1 MAQLVVRD
9 LEPEVKIRLKQ
20 RAQKRGH
27 SMEAEVRAI
36 LRAAVAAAEA
46 PAEPLGTRLRNRFVK
61 VGLDE
66 PVRELRGQIAQP
78 VDLDT

>member
-9 LEPEVKIRLKQ
+9 VEPEVKIRLKQ

-36 LRAAVAAAEA
+36 LRAAVAADEA

-61 VGLDE
+61 VGFDE